1 LRANDEAECDKWI
14 FSLDFLKGYI
24 TALETLKAQEE
35 QIEVRISSPQPSE
48 KKKEKWRINNI
59 DSQTFN
65 EIQAEH
71 ESSNKKY
78 VFFNNFT

>member
-1 LRANDEAECDKWI
+1 MRANDEAECDIWI

-24 TALETLKAQEE
+24 TALENQKAREE
-35 QIEVRISSPQPSE
+35 QIEVQVHISSPQAE
-48 KKKEKWRINNI
+48 KKKEKWRINNL

-71 ESSNKKY
+71 ESFEIFEIFS
-78 VFFNNFT
+78 